1 MSHSAKQSNLF
12 TVALVGAVALK
23 GKEVR
28 DALGERSFPAVDIKL
43 LDEDDALGQ
52 LDQVNDEPAFIQAVL
67 PEHLEGVDFAFLTA
81 DEAFI
86 NKVWASVRD
95 SGSEIIDLSYAL
107 ENNTDVALRA
117 PWVEKEFETEAEREL
132 QKKAKKNKAEPKPD
146 HAPRYALQSAPVVIA
161 HPAAVVLALLLGR
174 LQTAA
179 PLRLA
184 SAVIGQPA
192 SEYGRRGMDELH
204 DQTVN
209 LLSFQQMPTATFGT
223 QAAFNI
229 FSQSIDTAH
238 PSLAETEARI
248 LRHFR
253 AIAGKLVAEPAVL
266 LVQAPV
272 FHGYA
277 IAIFVQTAAA
287 STAEALESALAGP
300 HVTVAGGP
308 DDFPSNVNIAG
319 SSEIVVSL
327 RPDGAGGNGFWLFAA
342 CDNLRVSAIQAVE
355 CAEEMVHTRP
365 RGQLQ

>member
-1 MSHSAKQSNLF
+1 MSHSAKKTNLF

-28 DALGERSFPAVDIKL
+28 DVLSERSFPAVDIKL

-86 NKVWASVRD
+86 AKVWASVRD

-107 ENNTDVALRA
+107 ENNTDIVLRA
-117 PWVEKEFETEAEREL
+117 PWIEREL
-132 QKKAKKNKAEPKPD
+132 GRTHQD
-146 HAPRYALQSAPVVIA
+146 ALQSAPVVIA

-174 LQTAA
+174 LQKAA
-179 PLRLA
+179 PIRLA

-209 LLSFQQMPTATFGT
+209 LLSFQQLPSTCFGT
-223 QAAFNI
+223 QAAFNL
-229 FSQSIDTAH
+229 FTQSIEVAH

-253 AIAGKLVAEPAVL
+253 AIAQQEVETPAVL

-277 IAIFVQTAAA
+277 IAVFVQTAGPT
-287 STAEALESALAGP
+287 TAEKLEAALAGP
-300 HVTVAGGP
+300 HVTVASGQE
-308 DDFPSNVNIAG
+308 DFPSNVNVAG
-319 SSEIVVSL
+319 SPEILVSV
-327 RPDGAGGNGFWLFAA
+327 RHDGAGGNGFWLFAA
-342 CDNLRVSAIQAVE
+342 CDNLRLSAIQAVE

>member
-1 MSHSAKQSNLF
+1 MSHSAKNPNLF
-12 TVALVGAVALK
+12 TVALIGAAALK

-28 DALGERSFPAVDIKL
+28 DVLSERNFPAVDIKL

-52 LDQVNDEPAFIQAVL
+52 LDQVNDEPAFIQGVL
-67 PEHLEGVDFAFLTA
+67 PEHLEGVDFAFLTG
-81 DEAFI
+81 DESMIA
-86 NKVWASVRD
+86 KVWASVRD
-95 SGSEIIDLSYAL
+95 SGAEIIDLSYAL
-107 ENNTDVALRA
+107 ENNTDAALRA
-117 PWVEKEFETEAEREL
+117 PWVEQQLGHVHQE
-132 QKKAKKNKAEPKPD
+132 
-146 HAPRYALQSAPVVIA
+146 ALQSAPVVIA

-209 LLSFQQMPTATFGT
+209 LLSFQQMPTACFGT

-229 FSQSIDTAH
+229 FGQSIETAQ
-238 PSLAETEARI
+238 PSLAQTEARI

-253 AIAGKLVAEPAVL
+253 AIAGQAVGEPAVL

-287 STAEALESALAGP
+287 ATVEALEAALAGP
-300 HVTVAGGP
+300 HVTVARGQ
-308 DDFPSNVNIAG
+308 DDFPSNVNVAG
-319 SSEIVVSL
+319 SPEILVSL